1 MLNARSKPIALCRRT
16 LLPAFACAAV
26 LLMLG
31 CTDFGKVQQGRV
43 VAYDHQNGIVT
54 LIPSSALG
62 SEKASP
68 IAVKIPQDPKE
79 MGPAPE
85 AGKRLL
91 FDTQNKKLVVFD
103 AAAGAIK
110 TFGYTPV
117 VELTNVASDDKQ
129 VKGVKFPVIDR
140 EKKTITL
147 YSSRDKKLITFTVAD
162 EYFSLPEDT
171 WKAGD
176 DIRYYFKQPG
186 QALRMMNVTKTNVMK
201 G

>member
-1 MLNARSKPIALCRRT
+1 MQSNSAALGTRKWLW
-16 LLPAFACAAV
+16 LLACAA
-26 LLMLG
+26 LLFTLG
-31 CTDFGKVQQGRV
+31 CDFGKVEQGRV
-43 VAYDHQNGIVT
+43 IGYDHRNGIVT
-54 LIPSSALG
+54 LIPSTAIG
-62 SEKASP
+62 TDKASP
-68 IAVKIPQDPKE
+68 ITVRVPQDPKE

-110 TFGYTPV
+110 TFTYTPV
-117 VELTNVASDDKQ
+117 VELTNIANDDKQ

-147 YSSRDKKLITFTVAD
+147 YSSRDKKLVTFTVAD
-162 EYFSLPEDT
+162 EHFSLPEDT

-176 DIRYYFKQPG
+176 DVRYYFKQPG

>member
-1 MLNARSKPIALCRRT
+1 
-16 LLPAFACAAV
+16 
-26 LLMLG
+26 MLG
-31 CTDFGKVQQGRV
+31 CTDFGKVEQGRV
-43 VAYDHQNGIVT
+43 IAYNHQNGIVT

-62 SEKASP
+62 TEKASP
-68 IAVKIPQDPKE
+68 VTVRIPEDPKE

-91 FDTQNKKLVVFD
+91 FDTQHRKLVVYD
-103 AAAGAIK
+103 AAAGVVK
-110 TFGYTPV
+110 TIGYTPV
-117 VELTNVASDDKQ
+117 TELANIASDDKQ
-129 VKGVKFPVIDR
+129 VQGVKFPVIDR

-147 YSSRDKKLITFTVAD
+147 YSSRDKKLVTFTVAD

-176 DIRYYFKQPG
+176 DVRWYFKQPG